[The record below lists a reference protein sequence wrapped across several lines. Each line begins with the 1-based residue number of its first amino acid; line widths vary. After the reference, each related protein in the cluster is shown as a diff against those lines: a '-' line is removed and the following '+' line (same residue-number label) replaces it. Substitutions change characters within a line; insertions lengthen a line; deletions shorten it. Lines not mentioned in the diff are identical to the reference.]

1 MRFRL
6 NEAPVPNGDEETR
19 NDSYDVWVKEWDSAD
34 DKRREVIIRE
44 ILQSLG
50 STPDERKRLAQFADS
65 FRHSC
70 FEFGIEPESNPF
82 IYYIQAL
89 VKNNKTSDKEDAYVN
104 RLVEL
109 VSTGDVSQ
117 DRIKEAYRSKK
128 HFLMNPSIFYRNEK
142 DFEYTVKI
150 FDIVMSPTRLKSFI
164 DDVSVVNIAQ
174 LYEGDKEGGKIKQ
187 AGSESTAYDTN
198 TIYGVVEAW
207 SEGNEVED
215 KQAKRGGKKLNYTQA
230 QLEKIR
236 KEKHYNDI
244 TQIPDDEAWEGN
256 VVYVDFKDDMVKG
269 QGDPENWVD
278 TWMVYRN
285 GKWGKYNPE

>member
-34 DKRREVIIRE
+34 DKRREVILRE

-50 STPDERKRLAQFADS
+50 STLDERKRLAQFADS

-70 FEFGIEPESNPF
+70 FEFGIEPENNPF
-82 IYYIQAL
+82 IYYIQSL
-89 VKNNKTSDKEDAYVN
+89 VKNNKTSDKEDAYIN

-109 VSTGDVSQ
+109 VSTGEVSQ
-117 DRIKEAYRSKK
+117 DRIREAYKSKD

-174 LYEGDKEGGKIKQ
+174 LYEGDEEGRKIKQ

-207 SEGNEVED
+207 SEGNEVEE
-215 KQAKRGGKKLNYTQA
+215 KGTKRGGKKLDYTRA

-244 TQIPDDEAWEGN
+244 TRIPDDEAWEGN
-256 VVYVDFKDDMVKG
+256 VVYVDFKDDMMKG
-269 QGDPENWVD
+269 QGDPDNWVD
-278 TWMVYRN
+278 TWMVYQN
-285 GKWGKYNPE
+285 GKWGKYNP